1 MAGSL
6 GNLITIVS
14 VAWMISG
21 PARAIDFTI
30 TYDTRNSLSLE
41 VGGEPLSVQ
50 TGSEPLSSSLVGT
63 EQSQCN
69 PSSYGRKSSSSAQA
83 STSITEAPNGFSAS
97 MGISVNSAGGHYRT
111 CVVGCDPF
119 SQNCVGIVG
128 HDTKALSRASTH
140 TQAKIQFNPNILQNT
155 YNLRLSP
162 SQPSATTVT
171 LTKPD
176 GSVSPITTF
185 TEPVLLSVKPGDSYF
200 LNVTVMGSTEN
211 VGGCCSDQKDI
222 AAQLNVT
229 VERAP
234 ILSTKASLSPYI
246 LGGQQTS
253 PGSYKYVVA
262 LLIDG
267 KLQCTGTLIGKR
279 AILTAAHCIHGFE
292 DQIAV
297 GRMSALVGQNITQP
311 VSPPVQI
318 ISAVYPRGT
327 DIFQYNPETQAHDV
341 AVAVLNADLPAI
353 PQKIHTGKPQWSSLL
368 NKVSLTFVGFG
379 YNRAGDGGLVAPG
392 ILRELP
398 WKADKADDWRFYY
411 EANSKGLA
419 TTCSGDSGGPA
430 FYQDPNTL
438 DMLVVGITSGGDADC
453 TWGADTRVDSH
464 SAWIAA
470 HIQ

>member
-1 MAGSL
+1 MAGFP

-185 TEPVLLSVKPGDSYF
+185 TEPVLLSVKPGHSYF

-234 ILSTKASLSPYI
+234 IIRARKSEPISLYPRWPADI
-246 LGGQQTS
+246 
-253 PGSYKYVVA
+253 PKNCIKYVVA

-267 KLQCTGTLIGKR
+267 KLQCPGTLIGKR

-292 DQIAV
+292 ETKLLSENVCSCWTTILSRSRPLCKSSPQCI
-297 GRMSALVGQNITQP
+297 P
-311 VSPPVQI
+311 V
-318 ISAVYPRGT
+318 RT
-327 DIFQYNPETQAHDV
+327 DIFHITR
-341 AVAVLNADLPAI
+341 
-353 PQKIHTGKPQWSSLL
+353 KPRPMTLL
-368 NKVSLTFVGFG
+368 LL
-379 YNRAGDGGLVAPG
+379 Y
-392 ILRELP
+392 
-398 WKADKADDWRFYY
+398 
-411 EANSKGLA
+411 
-419 TTCSGDSGGPA
+419 
-430 FYQDPNTL
+430 
-438 DMLVVGITSGGDADC
+438 
-453 TWGADTRVDSH
+453 
-464 SAWIAA
+464 
-470 HIQ
+470 